1 MEVEIDVNIIE
12 EKLGEKQEEQKKQ
25 EKQEEQKE

>member
-1 MEVEIDVNIIE
+1 MEIDVNIIE